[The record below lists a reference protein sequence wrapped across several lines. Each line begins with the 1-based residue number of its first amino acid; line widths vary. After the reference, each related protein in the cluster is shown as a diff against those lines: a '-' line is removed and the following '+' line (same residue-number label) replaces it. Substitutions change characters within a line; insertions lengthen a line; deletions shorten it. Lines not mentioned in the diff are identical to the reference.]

1 MLKLWSRITKMIYIN
16 IKHLLFLL
24 YTLLILSTLIES
36 TQHLFD
42 DVSKRLLT
50 TTTFKSDV
58 LRRYPRQI
66 VVRDGAVIKEWWLVL
81 FYKLFPSLFRDENS
95 VPTPIMFL
103 PYTDDLVSKILKTLI
118 GWWPTISY
126 EDHA

>member
-1 MLKLWSRITKMIYIN
+1 MIYIN

-24 YTLLILSTLIES
+24 YTLLILSTLIEA

-42 DVSKRLLT
+42 DVLKRRLLT
-50 TTTFKSDV
+50 TTTFNSDV

-103 PYTDDLVSKILKTLI
+103 SYTDDLVSKILKTFI

>member
-1 MLKLWSRITKMIYIN
+1 MIYIN

-24 YTLLILSTLIES
+24 YTLLILSTLIEA

-50 TTTFKSDV
+50 TTTFNSDV

-66 VVRDGAVIKEWWLVL
+66 VVRDGAVIKEWWLIL

-103 PYTDDLVSKILKTLI
+103 SYTDDLVSKILKTFI